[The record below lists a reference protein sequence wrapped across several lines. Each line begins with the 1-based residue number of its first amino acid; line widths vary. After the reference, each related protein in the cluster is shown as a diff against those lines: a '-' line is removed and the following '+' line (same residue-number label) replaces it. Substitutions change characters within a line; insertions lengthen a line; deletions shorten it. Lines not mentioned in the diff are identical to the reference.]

1 MKRHRISLILAGLLT
16 LLAACAVGRPR
27 LTRLPLAADIRVLQP
42 EESQEAAVAKQLS
55 GEALPPAPAA
65 AASSE
70 PAVRELHQAAIR
82 YAEVGPEKIR
92 RWRTGAVFRNL
103 LPKFTVSLDR
113 DRNRTIASS
122 TSAGKTTFTV
132 GPEDESLSVDFD
144 FTWDLA
150 NLIWNTDQTSIDVRS
165 RLTVLTRQKI
175 LEEVTQAYF
184 ERQRLLLEFK
194 AQPTDDPTL
203 QSERAL
209 RVAELTAKLDAA
221 TGGWYSTALQ
231 ERETNALSRLDKE

>member
-1 MKRHRISLILAGLLT
+1 MRPHRIPLALAGLLT
-16 LLAACAVGRPR
+16 LVAACAVSRPR
-27 LTRLPLAADIRVLQP
+27 AARPPLAADIRALQP
-42 EESQEAAVAKQLS
+42 AEGGGAAMAKQLS
-55 GEALPPAPAA
+55 EEALPPVPAG
-65 AASSE
+65 ASLE
-70 PAVRELHQAAIR
+70 PTIRELHQAAIR

-165 RLTVLTRQKI
+165 RLMVLMRQKI
-175 LEEVTQAYF
+175 LEEATQAYF
-184 ERQRLLLEFK
+184 ERKRLLLEFK
-194 AQPTDDPTL
+194 AQPTDDPVL

-209 RVAELTAKLDAA
+209 RVAEITAKLDAL
-221 TGGWYSTALQ
+221 TGGWYSAALKQ
-231 ERETNALSRLDKE
+231 AGDAP